1 MDQEISEKPM
11 INETVG
17 NERGVGSRSMLAAR
31 WIAAAL
37 FMLALGLMLG
47 LAIMGVFD
55 LAYAVIELVWIDW
68 NGIADVPFYPLIP
81 ATLAGVALILIAFRY
96 GKPERPMDSMGAAAK
111 EAADEVEVRAAA
123 SGYSNGPRRP
133 LPVRIADFLLPF
145 AGGGPVGV
153 AMGLVGFIMSGCA
166 WAKRRVMSLCGKFG
180 ILAGEKDFSKR
191 QKTLLYTI
199 GIVGGFVGAAAV
211 VELFGLGMVIPRVEA
226 APISLEAVGIGAL
239 VAVAGWVLGLAY
251 VACAKLAKRLWEH
264 ANKAQ
269 RLLPLVCGI
278 VLGVSMI
285 FLPHVGLPGSDAY
298 SSQLMGNWQEV
309 GPAVLIATAL
319 VRTVLIAFLL
329 NMGWSGGPFF
339 PIVYCSICLGLGI
352 AGAFG
357 ADAGTC
363 VAAAVGA
370 ALVAF
375 SGQPLMGVAALMC
388 CPVESIPVIA
398 VAVVIAAGIPRP
410 KSLKGDFA
418 RRR

>member
-1 MDQEISEKPM
+1 
-11 INETVG
+11 
-17 NERGVGSRSMLAAR
+17 
-31 WIAAAL
+31 
-37 FMLALGLMLG
+37 
-47 LAIMGVFD
+47 
-55 LAYAVIELVWIDW
+55 
-68 NGIADVPFYPLIP
+68 
-81 ATLAGVALILIAFRY
+81 
-96 GKPERPMDSMGAAAK
+96 
-111 EAADEVEVRAAA
+111 
-123 SGYSNGPRRP
+123 
-133 LPVRIADFLLPF
+133 
-145 AGGGPVGV
+145 
-153 AMGLVGFIMSGCA
+153 
-166 WAKRRVMSLCGKFG
+166 
-180 ILAGEKDFSKR
+180 
-191 QKTLLYTI
+191 
-199 GIVGGFVGAAAV
+199 
-211 VELFGLGMVIPRVEA
+211 
-226 APISLEAVGIGAL
+226 
-239 VAVAGWVLGLAY
+239 
-251 VACAKLAKRLWEH
+251 
-264 ANKAQ
+264 
-269 RLLPLVCGI
+269 
-278 VLGVSMI
+278 MI

-298 SSQLMGNWQEV
+298 SNQLIGNWQEV

-388 CPVESIPVIA
+388 CPVESISVIA